1 MVKGKIGA
9 VYILKAAPASL
20 EKEPD
25 DIDMTQEGVVFL
37 WEVEVDNQSTLT
49 FSNGISNEMPEEHNF
64 ITGWRITAEAFW
76 GSETFF
82 KNKGRIA
89 FIRLFISSGS
99 KLDCIEGYVE
109 IPTNLEGSTNKI
121 NKAEITFTG
130 LGPIKVIKEE
140 GKHAQ

>member
-9 VYILKAAPASL
+9 VYILKTVPVSL
-20 EKEPD
+20 EKEPEG
-25 DIDMTQEGVVFL
+25 MTQEGLVFL
-37 WEVEVDNQSTLT
+37 WKVEVDDQSTLT
-49 FSNGISNEMPEEHNF
+49 FSNGISNGMPEEHNF

-89 FIRLFISSGS
+89 FIRLFISAGD
-99 KLDCIEGYVE
+99 KLDCIEGYIE
-109 IPTNLEGSTNKI
+109 IPTNLNGSTNKI

-130 LGPIKVIKEE
+130 LGPIKVTEKEVN
-140 GKHAQ
+140 HA